1 MHYDRIRAVGVDG
14 MRDVTAHILNVSS
27 FTFVFFAKWM
37 VMIIVFIVLLI
48 HGNIQAFVIGIF
60 PKFLPSKRKL
70 FYCRSTVTEGF
81 ICVDTLFKSRKN
93 HSYVFVRLND
103 EKMKQ
108 LYQFVTRDFY
118 KSRKTL
124 QVGVASLVA
133 YPEKL
138 RRRLRFMQ
146 SVWLS

>member
-1 MHYDRIRAVGVDG
+1 M
-14 MRDVTAHILNVSS
+14 
-27 FTFVFFAKWM
+27 
-37 VMIIVFIVLLI
+37 
-48 HGNIQAFVIGIF
+48 
-60 PKFLPSKRKL
+60 
-70 FYCRSTVTEGF
+70 
-81 ICVDTLFKSRKN
+81 DTLFKSRKN

-146 SVWLS
+146 SV